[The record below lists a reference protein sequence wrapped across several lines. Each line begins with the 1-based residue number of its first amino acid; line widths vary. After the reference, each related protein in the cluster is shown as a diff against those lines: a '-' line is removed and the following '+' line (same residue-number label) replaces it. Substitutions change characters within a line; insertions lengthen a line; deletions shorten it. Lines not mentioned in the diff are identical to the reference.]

1 MTRSYKKPYIKVPR
15 GGKGKSFYKRLAN
28 KKVRKYLTTEQLGH
42 NGYKRVFSSWEINDY
57 ICYYPEEPKAY
68 RK

>member
-1 MTRSYKKPYIKVPR
+1 MTRSYKKPYIKIPR

-28 KKVRKYLTTEQLGH
+28 KIVRYSEDIDLIK
-42 NGYKRVFSSWEINDY
+42 NCRYKRLFDSWEINDY
-57 ICYYPEEPKAY
+57 VCYYPEEPRAY